1 MRKLLIGL
9 LAALPL
15 VAFAQTGPEGRWKT
29 IDDETGKVM
38 TITEVYPT
46 KNGTL
51 AAKIVEIVD
60 PSAATCNKCSGEKK
74 GKSTIG
80 MNVFWNAKPK
90 GNGVWGDGEGFKPSA
105 GMSFRAKE
113 IKLVD
118 GGNKLEVTGC
128 KLFICRTAI
137 WVRE

>member
-9 LAALPL
+9 LAVLPL
-15 VAFAQTGPEGRWKT
+15 VAFAQTGPTGRWKT

-38 TITEVYPT
+38 TVTEVYT
-46 KNGTL
+46 AKNGTL
-51 AAKIVEIVD
+51 AAKIVEVID
-60 PSAATCNKCSGEKK
+60 PAAATCNKCSGAKK

-80 MNVFWNAKPK
+80 MNVFWNVKPK
-90 GNGVWGDGEGFKPSA
+90 GDNVWGDGDGFKPSA
-105 GMSFRAKE
+105 GMNFKAKTV
-113 IKLVD
+113 KLVD

-128 KLFICRTAI
+128 KLFICKTAV

>member
-9 LAALPL
+9 LAVLPL
-15 VAFAQTGPEGRWKT
+15 VASAQTSPLGRWKT
-29 IDDETGKVM
+29 LDDETGKVM
-38 TITEVYPT
+38 TVTEVYT
-46 KNGTL
+46 ARNGTL
-51 AAKIVEIVD
+51 AARIVEVVD
-60 PSAATCNKCSGEKK
+60 PAAATCNKCSGDKK
-74 GKSTIG
+74 GKSTVG

-90 GNGVWGDGEGFKPSA
+90 GNDVWGDGEGFKPSA

-113 IKLVD
+113 IKLVE

-128 KLFICRTAI
+128 KLFICRTAV